1 MEFLSEFGVAVV
13 SAAILQNV
21 VLTRGLGSCKRTLTL
36 PVPRQILYLGGTLTA
51 VTFLAALIAWP
62 LNLLVR
68 TYQSQMQL
76 TLRYLT
82 SITALISICLVFLLL
97 YLGTRAWFPRIHY
110 HLREL
115 MVPASL
121 NCAVLGSII
130 IALTSGYGVFQ
141 AAGYA
146 LGSGIGYTL
155 ALLLIWEGRRRL
167 ALTDVPRSFRGLP
180 ILLLYMGILSLAIY
194 GLIGHQL
201 PT

>member
-1 MEFLSEFGVAVV
+1 MNFLSEFGLAVV

-36 PVPRQILYLGGTLTA
+36 SAPRSILFLGGTLTV
-51 VTFLAALIAWP
+51 VTILAALIAWP
-62 LNLLVR
+62 LNRLVR

-97 YLGTRAWFPRIHY
+97 YLGTRAFAPKVHY
-110 HLREL
+110 YLREL
-115 MVPASL
+115 MIPATF
-121 NCAVLGSII
+121 NCAVLGSIV

-146 LGSGIGYTL
+146 LGSGIGYTA
-155 ALLLIWEGRRRL
+155 ALLLIWEGRRRI
-167 ALTDVPRSFRGLP
+167 ALTDVPRAFRGLP